1 MDTNRLTGEHM
12 LTIGAALATKP
23 GRVHELQLMNNELD
37 SKGGEGIATVLAA
50 NAARRIGAAAAPS
63 CVRARKPGVRHVP
76 ARTAFL
82 EPQPSVGDENMLNV
96 RTLIT
101 ARGDAEPYPL
111 TRLTLDTNE
120 VGDVGAAAF
129 ARMIGTGSTSLQ
141 SAHLV
146 RNNIGDV
153 GASSIADALRDER
166 CAHRG
171 HQPQGQP
178 RDGRWHARAR
188 RGAPA

>member
-1 MDTNRLTGEHM
+1 MC
-12 LTIGAALATKP
+12 
-23 GRVHELQLMNNELD
+23 
-37 SKGGEGIATVLAA
+37 
-50 NAARRIGAAAAPS
+50 NA
-63 CVRARKPGVRHVP
+63 
-76 ARTAFL
+76 
-82 EPQPSVGDENMLNV
+82 
-96 RTLIT
+96 IT

-166 CAHRG
+166 CRIEAINLKGNPVTDAGMLALGEALQHNVKLAFLDLTEVRSVASC
-171 HQPQGQP
+171 
-178 RDGRWHARAR
+178 ARAATRWR
-188 RGAPA
+188 R